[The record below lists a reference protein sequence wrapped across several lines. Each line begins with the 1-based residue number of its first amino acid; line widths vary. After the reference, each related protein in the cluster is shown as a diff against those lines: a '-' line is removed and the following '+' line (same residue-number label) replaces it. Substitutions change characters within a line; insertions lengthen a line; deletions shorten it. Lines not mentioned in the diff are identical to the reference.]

1 MEREYTVIVY
11 NREDLP
17 VLEAELTASTGDGP
31 IPARRVDIANSRP
44 GSKIQTH
51 FALTDDEAEA
61 LRADPRV
68 RAVEIPPDQRDD
80 IQIGLHSTQDADFR
94 RQTGTNS
101 GWVNWGLRRCVEQSN
116 IYGNSAT
123 PPTSIYP
130 YAIDGTGVDIVIQ
143 DSGIEVG
150 HPEWEDAGGTTR
162 LQLIDWYTASGLVG
176 SQSANHYRD
185 WDGHGTHCAGIAA
198 GKTYGWA
205 KGAHI
210 YSQKLS
216 GLELDGSTGISIT
229 DAFDTIRLWHNNK
242 TNGRP
247 TVVNM
252 SWGYG
257 ATITTD
263 PTNGVYRGT
272 PWTWNVDY
280 NDRNALFAAVGVT
293 PNWFFNGVQ
302 NFHRIPV
309 RVASV
314 DAEIEDMITDGV
326 HVCIAAGNNSYKVDV
341 PGGAD
346 YDNTVTFSGTVRN
359 YHRGSSPY
367 SENAFMV
374 GNIATTPKIDATV
387 YRDRTADSTT
397 RGPGVN
403 IYAPGTGIMSTCSNI
418 NDGYTTAVYPGD
430 TNYLVM
436 SISGTS
442 MAAPQVAGI
451 CAQYLQSRPELTPAE
466 LQAVLFADSQSVL
479 FSTGSDTD
487 YATIST
493 SLVGS
498 PNRMVYSR
506 YGVAQP
512 FSAPVANFNNLRIR
526 LT

>member
-94 RQTGTNS
+94 RQTGTNN

-116 IYGNSAT
+116 IYGNSST
-123 PPTSIYP
+123 PPTSEYP

-150 HPEWEDAGGTTR
+150 HPEWEDANGTTR
-162 LQLIDWYTASGLVG
+162 LQLIDWYTASGLSG
-176 SQSANHYRD
+176 TQNANHYRD

-229 DAFDTIRLWHNNK
+229 DAFDTIRLWHAAK

-247 TVVNM
+247 TVVNIV
-252 SWGYG
+252 G
-257 ATITTD
+257 ATAEQLLQIQ
-263 PTNGVYRGT
+263 PTVFTEVHLGRGT
-272 PWTWNVDY
+272 
-280 NDRNALFAAVGVT
+280 L
-293 PNWFFNGVQ
+293 
-302 NFHRIPV
+302 
-309 RVASV
+309 
-314 DAEIEDMITDGV
+314 
-326 HVCIAAGNNSYKVDV
+326 
-341 PGGAD
+341 
-346 YDNTVTFSGTVRN
+346 
-359 YHRGSSPY
+359 
-367 SENAFMV
+367 
-374 GNIATTPKIDATV
+374 
-387 YRDRTADSTT
+387 
-397 RGPGVN
+397 
-403 IYAPGTGIMSTCSNI
+403 
-418 NDGYTTAVYPGD
+418 TTAIE
-430 TNYLVM
+430 TH
-436 SISGTS
+436 
-442 MAAPQVAGI
+442 
-451 CAQYLQSRPELTPAE
+451 CLQQWA
-466 LQAVLFADSQSVL
+466 
-479 FSTGSDTD
+479 
-487 YATIST
+487 
-493 SLVGS
+493 
-498 PNRMVYSR
+498 
-506 YGVAQP
+506 
-512 FSAPVANFNNLRIR
+512 
-526 LT
+526 